1 MAAETVALSELGPE
15 EVLAPSGWVPN
26 CFGGKEGAGLGF
38 QTASALVVTGVST
51 QG

>member
-1 MAAETVALSELGPE
+1 MAETAALPVLSPAVA
-15 EVLAPSGWVPN
+15 LAPSGRVPN

-38 QTASALVVTGVST
+38 QTASTLVVTGVST